1 MKHIFNGKGYTTLS
15 SCYNDNLEKITVGIA
30 TVRSRL
36 KSGWSLE
43 DALLKPKEKTIE
55 TRLGDHT
62 VEGKVYKN
70 LPSISK
76 EYGITLNTIYKRY
89 SRGCRGDDL
98 IPLKK
103 RKNYIEVI
111 EDKKYSFYA
120 DSVGYATAA
129 DACRKL
135 GVKYVTYNSRISRG
149 LSIEQA
155 LGIEAVVDGR
165 VARGKIYLVNGDSKN
180 IDELSQ
186 IYNVPSG
193 TIRDRLQRGSSI
205 RQALGLDEIPKE
217 SLIKQ
222 RERERKKRKPIRFE
236 VDGKVFKSYKAL
248 ADAYG
253 LAQYTVRQRIVGY
266 GYSAE
271 DAVKIDGKNKA
282 IVVDGVSYE
291 SNTAAAEAFGIT
303 AEVLYARLDS
313 GCTFREALQL
323 DIRES
328 LWTITYQDKIYK
340 SLPELAKNVG
350 IPASTLRRRI
360 IQGMSLEEA
369 ISAGERTINVGRYNL
384 TILERDKDLA
394 IKPAQL
400 YFVAIVI
407 NDKKRFKVGITTQ
420 TVYARLK
427 QEGYEFDVIRT
438 VEGTLQEC
446 FLLEQEI
453 VSFLADKKDIDIT
466 SDMLDGYS
474 EIFVLDNEDV
484 SSVTTILDVA
494 IINQDYV

>member
-1 MKHIFNGKGYTTLS
+1 MKHILNGKSYTSLS
-15 SCYNDNLEKITVGIA
+15 SCYNDNSEKITVGIA

-43 DALLKPKEKTIE
+43 DALFKPKEKTLE
-55 TRLGDHT
+55 TKLGDHT

-111 EDKKYSFYA
+111 EDKKYGFYA
-120 DSVGYATAA
+120 GNIGYVTAA
-129 DACRKL
+129 DACKKL
-135 GVKYVTYNSRISRG
+135 GVKYVTYQSRRRRG

-155 LGIEAVVDGR
+155 LEIEAVVDGR
-165 VARGKIYLVNGDSKN
+165 VAKGALHLVNGDSKT

-186 IYNVPSG
+186 IYNVPLS
-193 TIRDRLQRGSSI
+193 TIRDRLKRGASI
-205 RQALGLDEIPKE
+205 RQALNLDEIPIG
-217 SLIKQ
+217 SLERQ
-222 RERERKKRKPIRFE
+222 RDVKTKKRELIRLE
-236 VDGKVFKSYKAL
+236 VDGKIFKSYKSL
-248 ADAYG
+248 ADAYD
-253 LAQYTVRQRIVGY
+253 LPDYTVRQRIVDY

-282 IVVDGVSYE
+282 VVIDGVSYE

-303 AEVLYARLDS
+303 AEILYARLDK
-313 GCTFREALQL
+313 GFTLREALQL
-323 DIRES
+323 DTRENS
-328 LWTITYQDKIYK
+328 WTITYQDKIYK
-340 SLPELAKNVG
+340 SLPQLAKAVG

-369 ISAGERTINVGRYNL
+369 INAGERTINAGRYNL
-384 TILERDKDLA
+384 TILERDNELA
-394 IKPAQL
+394 EKPAYL

-407 NDKKRFKVGITTQ
+407 NDKKRFKIGITTQ
-420 TVYARLK
+420 TVDMRLG
-427 QEGYEFDVIRT
+427 QQYEFETIKT
-438 VEGTLQEC
+438 IKGTLKNC
-446 FLLEQEI
+446 FLLEQDI
-453 VSFLADKKDIDIT
+453 ISLLSGKKDPEIT

-474 EIFVLDNEDV
+474 EIF
-484 SSVTTILDVA
+484 ILDSNDILYVNEILEDA
-494 IINQDYV
+494 INEKALP